1 MDILE
6 VFNEFEY
13 NILLKI
19 LVLRSNGQT
28 DIFLDHQPNL
38 SYRRNQHIL
47 YVVDTRNLDHLR
59 ISFRVC
65 NIKVK
70 KDRTCILNTR
80 KYFFLVD
87 RIDNRR
93 QYSRIL
99 ELVNYMREDMETE
112 EFDSDTMNEFYIE
125 IDNLKPPCLAG

>member
-1 MDILE
+1 L
-6 VFNEFEY
+6 Y
-13 NILLKI
+13 TKYKKI
-19 LVLRSNGQT
+19 
-28 DIFLDHQPNL
+28 
-38 SYRRNQHIL
+38 
-47 YVVDTRNLDHLR
+47 
-59 ISFRVC
+59 
-65 NIKVK
+65 
-70 KDRTCILNTR
+70 
-80 KYFFLVD
+80 FFLVD